1 MNRCTT
7 VRARHAARLLVVV
20 SLLFVTTGCQG
31 LRELVAIPFD
41 MAAHVAMETARM
53 PYEAG
58 KLGAQGL
65 VDVISTAMR

>member
-7 VRARHAARLLVVV
+7 VRTRQSVCLLVVV
-20 SLLFVTTGCQG
+20 AVLFVSTGCQG
-31 LRELVAIPFD
+31 VRELVAIPFD
-41 MAAHVAMETARM
+41 VAAFVAMETARM